1 MSQKLNPERALIFRI
16 THIDNL
22 RWILENGLHCA
33 SSESKDPNFIS
44 IGNPELINRRANR
57 ALPPPHGGRLGDYV
71 PFYFTPYSPMMLNI
85 KTGYSGITKRENA
98 DIVVLASSFHNL
110 QNRGTRVVFS
120 DRHAYLQAA
129 NFSDDPNELSR
140 IDWALLQ
147 NRDFKRDPEDPEK
160 VERYQAEALAFQH
173 VPVDALLGIA
183 CYNDS
188 AKTKAEQ
195 YAAAAGATVRVLSQ
209 PSWYF

>member
-1 MSQKLNPERALIFRI
+1 MSQKLNPEKALIFRI

-22 RWILENGLHCA
+22 QWILENGLHCA
-33 SSESKDPNFIS
+33 SSVNKDPNFIS

-57 ALPPPHGGRLGDYV
+57 ELPPPYGGRLGDYV

-85 KTGYSGITKRENA
+85 KTGYNGITKRANA

-110 QNRGTRVVFS
+110 QGRGTRVVFS

-140 IDWALLQ
+140 IDWPLLQ

-183 CYNDS
+183 CYSDS
-188 AKTKAEQ
+188 AKTKAER

>member
-1 MSQKLNPERALIFRI
+1 MSQKLNPEKALIFRI
-16 THIDNL
+16 THIENL
-22 RWILENGLHCA
+22 QWILENGLHCA
-33 SSESKDPNFIS
+33 ASAHRDPNFVS
-44 IGNPELINRRANR
+44 IGNPELIARRSNRE
-57 ALPPPHGGRLGDYV
+57 LPPPHEGRLSDYV

-85 KTGYSGITKRENA
+85 KTGYNVITKRANA
-98 DIVVLASSFHNL
+98 DIVVLASSFHSL
-110 QNRGTRVVFS
+110 KARGTRVVFS

-140 IDWALLQ
+140 IDWRLLQ

-188 AKTKAEQ
+188 AKTKAER
-195 YAAAAGATVRVLSQ
+195 YAAAAGVNVRVISQ

>member
-1 MSQKLNPERALIFRI
+1 MSQKLNPEKALIFRI
-16 THIDNL
+16 THIENL

-33 SSESKDPNFIS
+33 SSANKDPNFIS
-44 IGNPELINRRANR
+44 IGNPELINRRASR
-57 ALPPPHGGRLGDYV
+57 ELPPPHGGSLSDYV

-85 KTGYSGITKRENA
+85 KTGYNGITKRANA

-110 QNRGTRVVFS
+110 RSRGARVVFS
-120 DRHAYLQAA
+120 DRHAYLHAA

-188 AKTKAEQ
+188 AKTKTEQ

>member
-33 SSESKDPNFIS
+33 SSDSKDPNFIS